1 MQFFKIKL
9 SQGEPFPESGANQGL
24 TVILDAHNDLIE
36 ALSVDTDYEGFIASV
51 TSPGEFPLTFQNGF
65 KGREPHTFVVLLCY
79 QKFFV

>member
-1 MQFFKIKL
+1 M

-24 TVILDAHNDLIE
+24 TVILDAHNDLVE

-65 KGREPHTFVVLLCY
+65 KGTVPHPFVL
-79 QKFFV
+79 FFVLSIYF